1 MEEYK
6 VIFNKDEMKGVFA
19 ISLVGEPAIGID
31 FLALS
36 KEDVNELQFATVD
49 TERRIVISP
58 VLIPEQRILRIKDGN
73 PISVYFDAQTIEQ
86 VQRNFSESLA
96 LSKSTIEHS
105 GQFIDGVCF
114 VETWIKEDDVHDK
127 SVKFGFD
134 QPVGTWFVTMSIE
147 NDTVWNDYVKTGKV
161 KGLSIDGLFKFEK
174 INFSNMTK
182 EDFLSSLKSILG
194 MSDTPAETPETPET
208 PEAVALAT
216 ETLADGV
223 TVLEAENFAVG
234 QPVFVKNDA
243 GENVPAPAGDYE
255 LASGQILV
263 VDDAGVIQEIKEA
276 MPAENEE
283 LNMSKENINAIA
295 VKLASA
301 EMPADIETIRKAV
314 QILFNDRFS
323 WEIQQKERESLLNEV
338 LPEFGLKMAKEIAAT
353 IEAVEKRLDEK
364 LQEQVEFSAKTKAK
378 PEVTKR
384 WEDMTPLERFRAS
397 KN

>member
-114 VETWIKEDDVHDK
+114 VETWIKEDEVHDK

-194 MSDTPAETPETPET
+194 MSDTPAEATEATETT
-208 PEAVALAT
+208 EAVALAT

-243 GENVPAPAGDYE
+243 GDNVPAPAGDYE
-255 LASGQILV
+255 LASCQILV

-276 MPAENEE
+276 MPAESEE
-283 LNMSKENINAIA
+283 APMQMSA
-295 VKLASA
+295 VELQEILTQFAKNVATQ
-301 EMPADIETIRKAV
+301 IE
-314 QILFNDRFS
+314 S
-323 WEIQQKERESLLNEV
+323 
-338 LPEFGLKMAKEIAAT
+338 
-353 IEAVEKRLDEK
+353 VEKRFDEK

-378 PEVTKR
+378 PEVTNL
-384 WEDMTPLERFRAS
+384 EPETPFQKFR
-397 KN
+397 KNRLNK